1 MAQVSRLGT
10 PDTILVMKLL
20 ERIKREK
27 YDELHSLVMAVLVT
41 QPIIYVFVAIFFARV
56 DVRWFFLVTGLL
68 LVNTTILLYKKRIEP
83 IKMTAILMV
92 VLASIGLSAAS
103 ILTIEKIELLK
114 NPQHVTSCSFSPVVA
129 CSPVIA
135 SKQATAMGHIP
146 NPIFGI
152 FGFACVLTAGMT
164 ILAGARKLSR
174 AWWLTLMAGICFGV
188 VFCLWLIHE
197 GVYEIGALCLYCMTT
212 WLVVF
217 TMFWVVLGELV
228 RSKVL
233 NLHPKVNEIV
243 IKYQSGL
250 ISGSIGIVI
259 LLLYFRWSNYWN
271 SLL

>member
-1 MAQVSRLGT
+1 M
-10 PDTILVMKLL
+10 PDTIFTMKL
-20 ERIKREK
+20 IKRTK

-41 QPIIYVFVAIFFARV
+41 QPIIYMFVVIFFARV

-68 LVNTTILLYKKRIEP
+68 LVNTTILLYKKRNEP

-135 SKQATAMGHIP
+135 SKQATAMGDVP

-217 TMFWVVLGELV
+217 TLFWVVLGEMV

-233 NLHPKVNEIV
+233 NLHPKVNKIV
-243 IKYQSGL
+243 VKYQSGL
-250 ISGSIGIVI
+250 ITGSIGIVI
-259 LLLYFRWSNYWN
+259 LLLYFRWSSYWN
-271 SLL
+271 SLI